1 MTTGSPRLNPP
12 ERLSGVPVPP
22 EIEIAPGRPWLTV
35 EETNRL
41 IRQQG
46 LSLAV
51 AQAWVL
57 DELAAVIEL
66 EPERE

>member
-12 ERLSGVPVPP
+12 ERLSGVPIPP

-46 LSLAV
+46 LSWPWPRPGSWMNSP
-51 AQAWVL
+51 Q
-57 DELAAVIEL
+57 
-66 EPERE
+66 